1 LLLAF
6 GNRRAHTGVMFQFR
20 RHCWLIVLLLLCAE
34 SVHAQGLAATACVG
48 DRLHSGSFEA
58 HEVPDASAGSMAPAT
73 GDVAASVLVTA
84 TGATRPFHLRVPP
97 PYDPGV
103 AWPLLVALHGAPG
116 SPALSDTFARGVRS
130 DFAALADTRG
140 FIVLAPVAGGPT
152 FGSWNPPAD
161 TAAVFAMI
169 AEVEARYRIDRRRRY
184 LWGFSAGGHYGH
196 GVVLGNADFFA
207 AYGVNAGVLQ
217 GYAGN
222 SAPALA
228 TRRIPVSIRVG
239 DVDSLAPLARNDR
252 SVFEAVGWQDGIELR
267 YAEFSGGHTYTG
279 SDLQAHWDAA
289 CRWSRP

>member
-1 LLLAF
+1 MLLAI
-6 GNRRAHTGVMFQFR
+6 GNRRAHTGLMPTSRCQ
-20 RHCWLIVLLLLCAE
+20 CWLIALLLLCAE
-34 SVHAQGLAATACVG
+34 SAHAQGLAATACAG

-58 HEVPDASAGSMAPAT
+58 HEVPDASAGSAAPAT
-73 GDVAASVLVTA
+73 GDVAASVFVID
-84 TGATRPFHLRVPP
+84 TGFTRPFHLRVPAQ
-97 PYDPGV
+97 YDPGV

-116 SPALSDTFARGVRS
+116 SPALSDSYARGVRS
-130 DFAALADTRG
+130 DWAALADTRG
-140 FIVLAPVAGGPT
+140 FIVLAPVASGPSA
-152 FGSWNPPAD
+152 GSWNPPAD

-169 AEVEARYRIDRRRRY
+169 AEVESRYRIDRRRRY

-196 GVVLGNADFFA
+196 GVVLGNANFFA

-239 DVDSLAPLARNDR
+239 DADSLAPFARSDR
-252 SVFEAVGWQDGIELR
+252 GVFTAAGWQDGIELR
-267 YAEFSGGHTYTG
+267 YAEFSGGHTYSG
-279 SDLQAHWDAA
+279 GDLQAHWDAA